1 MDTIPLPP
9 DFRDLLQSLGA
20 HGARY
25 LLIGGYA
32 VIYHGYVRSTGDMD
46 VWVGPGQ
53 ENVERVATALREF
66 GLDIPDVSAEL
77 FADPNTVVQ
86 FGYPP
91 FRVDLLTDLA
101 ALSFDE
107 CYARRVVD
115 TLDGIE
121 VSILSLGDLRANK
134 RAVGRGKDIED
145 LKQLPKARDTRSG

>member
-9 DFRDLLQSLGA
+9 DFRDLLRSLHA

-46 VWVGPGQ
+46 VWVGPGE
-53 ENVERVATALREF
+53 ENAAKVAAALREF

-77 FADPNTVVQ
+77 FADPDTVVQ

-91 FRVDLLTDLA
+91 FRIDLLTDLA
-101 ALSFDE
+101 GLSFDE
-107 CYARRVVD
+107 CYERRVVD

-121 VSILSLGDLRANK
+121 VSVLGLSDLRANK
-134 RAVGRGKDIED
+134 RAVGRGKDVED
-145 LKQLPKARDTRSG
+145 LKQLPKVRDTKPG